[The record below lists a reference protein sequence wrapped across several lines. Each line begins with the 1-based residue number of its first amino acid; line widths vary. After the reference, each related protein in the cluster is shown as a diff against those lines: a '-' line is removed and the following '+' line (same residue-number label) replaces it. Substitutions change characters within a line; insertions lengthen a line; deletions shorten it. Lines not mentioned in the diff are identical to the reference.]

1 MTITNGI
8 IQGTEGLR
16 EVKNSMKFRVVLMT
30 PTVAQALLDK
40 NHPRNRTPKPG
51 RISMYANDIINDRWQ
66 LTHEAVAI
74 NEDGYLID
82 GQNRL
87 AAIIQAGKAAP
98 ILLITGVPCNAMLAV
113 DQGLSRTVADIA
125 KVYDESK
132 PSMTAW
138 VGVARAM
145 IYGTK
150 VNLTEDKGK
159 RRRAS
164 AQEVLE
170 FIRAHEQAIAFAM
183 EVTHPNTRFVTQAGV
198 RAVIARAFYG
208 PKHTHDRIREFANV
222 LTTGL
227 MGNTKKDSAAI
238 RLRNWLTDSFSK
250 GTRKRS
256 GGKKPSG
263 MMVYAKTQTALKA
276 FLEERNLEFLRETNE
291 ENFPLP
297 EEQ

>member
-1 MTITNGI
+1 MANGNG
-8 IQGTEGLR
+8 QLLQETEGLR
-16 EVKNSMKFRVVLMT
+16 EIKNSMKLRVVLMT

-66 LTHEAVAI
+66 LTHEAVAVD
-74 NEDGYLID
+74 EDGYLID

-87 AAIIQAGKAAP
+87 AAIIQANKAAP
-98 ILLITGVPCNAMLAV
+98 ILLITGVPCKAMLAV

-150 VNLTEDKGK
+150 VSLASDKSK
-159 RRRAS
+159 SRRAS

-170 FIRAHEQAIAFAM
+170 FIRTHEAAIAFAM
-183 EVTHPNTRFVTQAGV
+183 ELTHLNTRFVTQAGV

-208 PKHTHDRIREFANV
+208 PKTTHERIREFANV

-227 MGNTKKDSAAI
+227 MGSTKKDSAAV
-238 RLRNWLTDSFSK
+238 RLRNWLTDSFSE

-256 GGKKPSG
+256 NGMKPNS

-297 EEQ
+297 EE